1 MIACMPKV
9 RTRRRFCTLVHDVRN
24 YTCHLWQKAAWPP
37 PSLSREGSVE
47 NRGCRLPGQAPA
59 AIVSRKNLS
68 AFSDGSFPKPEI
80 RIRIPI
86 EIREAL
92 HTSVLHLQ
100 WLQVP
105 NYGRVY
111 AFTARNIKPFITR
124 AGLVVARR
132 TLLITEPT

>member
-1 MIACMPKV
+1 MMFVIILVSFGKKQHGLRLLSLVKEMSKIEVVGCPG
-9 RTRRRFCTLVHDVRN
+9 RHPRR
-24 YTCHLWQKAAWPP
+24 
-37 PSLSREGSVE
+37 
-47 NRGCRLPGQAPA
+47 
-59 AIVSRKNLS
+59 LS
-68 AFSDGSFPKPEI
+68 AVKTSVFSDGSFPKPEI